1 MRSMTDNASIDLHR
15 TMDKFAT
22 ANGLV
27 VTFVTEASAFTLELE
42 LVSRLVRAVTSCT
55 VPISN
60 WLMDNRSHVE
70 FFMAFVTEPLNIIDG
85 LKGVFVFIF
94 LFMTERTVAGGHRTM
109 YIFIFFPF
117 LGGNRMWNRTA
128 LLSSLR

>member
-1 MRSMTDNASIDLHR
+1 
-15 TMDKFAT
+15 
-22 ANGLV
+22 
-27 VTFVTEASAFTLELE
+27 
-42 LVSRLVRAVTSCT
+42 
-55 VPISN
+55 
-60 WLMDNRSHVE
+60 
-70 FFMAFVTEPLNIIDG
+70 MAFVTEPLNIIDG